1 LSTLTLHQALSKGY
15 WDIVFFAES
24 LLGMPLHEGQR
35 RYLRAKAEDFRAGRK
50 IKIWVLVPGNRWGKS
65 VTLAILHI
73 WHCTY
78 KIGLARGDADAIAK
92 ASYATANLSPHSE
105 TTKPVFDAIKQ
116 IMTSAFVIKERN
128 QAAKNNNCL
137 LTWLIDLD
145 HIRNQPPFY
154 IPFTNRS
161 EILFRSTGEDK
172 GDSIQGKS
180 FGYISDDEGG
190 RDKHLEYVMTSNVI
204 PRLGDLGGWFDLVST
219 PDQKSPSILH
229 HMDLFEKGMRQEQG
243 YYAQEGDASENHY
256 LPEDYVQ
263 SMIDLYRGDP
273 ILDQV
278 LYGKFVFSG
287 DAFYKGPDIQAAKN
301 EELNGGMAYE
311 AGREYV
317 IAVDTA
323 MGEDE
328 QVYTV
333 LRKPIGEE
341 VKWKLVRQLSVK
353 GNSKSP
359 DVHMADFIALVG
371 QYKRFNNVKIIIEA
385 WNGESGRFCL
395 DLPYDLQVITTPYG
409 SWTFPGRSKLE
420 ATNKNP
426 RMLKPNIL
434 LALRKMLANGQIEIP
449 NESTLVKQLSIYRE
463 DDSNIPTDRVISL
476 ALACWLATDGA
487 PKHNNEVIEVNW

>member
-1 LSTLTLHQALSKGY
+1 MSMGY
-15 WDIVFFAES
+15 WDIVYFAEE
-24 LLGMPLHEGQR
+24 LLGMTLHEGQK
-35 RYLRAKAEDFRAGRK
+35 RYLRAKAADFRAGRPT
-50 IKIWVLVPGNRWGKS
+50 KIWMLVPGNRWGKS
-65 VTLAILHI
+65 VILAILHI

-78 KIGLARGDADAIAK
+78 KIGITRGDAEAIAR
-92 ASYATANLSPHSE
+92 AAYATANLSPHSE

-116 IMTSAFVIKERN
+116 IMTSSFVIR
-128 QAAKNNNCL
+128 ARDVPARNNNCKIGFL
-137 LTWLIDLD
+137 LDAD
-145 HIRNQPPFY
+145 HIRNQAPFY

-172 GDSIQGKS
+172 GDSIQGKT

-190 RDKHLEYVMTSNVI
+190 RDKHLEYVMKSNVL
-204 PRLGDLGGWFDLVST
+204 PRLADLGGWFDLCST

-229 HMDLFEKGMRQEQG
+229 HMDLFEKGQRGEPG
-243 YYAQEGDASENHY
+243 YYSQEGDASENHY
-256 LPEDYVQ
+256 LPDDYVQ
-263 SMIDLYRGDP
+263 SMIDLYKGDP

-287 DAFYKGPDIQAAKN
+287 DAFYQGPDIQAAKN
-301 EELNGGMAYE
+301 DDLNLGVTYEE
-311 AGREYV
+311 GRHYV
-317 IAVDTA
+317 VAVDTA

-333 LRKPIGEE
+333 LRKPVGDET
-341 VKWKLVRQLSVK
+341 KWQVVRQLSAK

-359 DVHMADFIALVG
+359 DVHVADFEALVRH
-371 QYKRFNNVKIIIEA
+371 YKRMNNLKIIIET

-395 DLPYDLQVITTPYG
+395 DLPYDLQVITTTYG
-409 SWTFPGRSKLE
+409 SWSFPGRAKTE

-434 LALRKMLANGQIEIP
+434 LALRKMLAANLIEVP
-449 NESTLVKQLSIYRE
+449 NETKLIKQLSIYRE
-463 DDSNIPTDRVISL
+463 DDTNIPTDRVISL

-487 PKHNNEVIEVNW
+487 PKHNNEPVDVVW